1 MRAAAGRLRTGEHGE
16 EGGEE
21 APPRDVEGARV
32 RVAGVEDDE
41 LGRLV
46 LRVNLLADGRHNSE
60 IITVVA
66 SGFGGEVFWVGEK
79 SHTGMEK
86 TRPKISFVPRLF
98 TPFFSRA
105 S

>member
-1 MRAAAGRLRTGEHGE
+1 MRAVAGRLRTGEHRE

-46 LRVNLLADGRHNSE
+46 LRINLHVDGRHNGE
-60 IITVVA
+60 IITVA
-66 SGFGGEVFWVGEK
+66 RGLEGEVFWVGEK